1 MEPAMLKPEITA
13 LFDEATNAVS
23 YVVART
29 LKTPINEL

>member
-1 MEPAMLKPEITA
+1 MLKPKIPA
-13 LFDEATNAVS
+13 LFDEAAIAVS